1 MYSKK
6 HEKKGLWK
14 QKYSVKNHNQLQIN
28 QKEKNKSHEKEKNEK
43 MKGKKI

>member
-28 QKEKNKSHEKEKNEK
+28 HEKGNLKKKEKYEKGN
-43 MKGKKI
+43 